1 MELFGRYIK
10 NRTFVIVLMA
20 AVVAVLLLTAGTLTS
35 CGGGGKPAS
44 DGTETGG
51 SVSSD
56 ITKIASFSTVD
67 LEGNEVTQEVFSDA
81 EITMINF
88 WGTFCPPCIK
98 EMPELQKMQ
107 TEYEGRLQV
116 IGVPLDVDFKDSE
129 SAAFKNALKYLEWA
143 EADFKNIEPAGDIAV
158 YAQTVV
164 GVPTSIFV
172 DSEGNMIGDPVVG
185 ADTEAYKKRIDE
197 YLNE

>member
-1 MELFGRYIK
+1 MDLFGRYIK
-10 NRTFVIVLMA
+10 NRTFIIAVMA
-20 AVVAVLLLTAGTLTS
+20 VVVAVLLLTAGTLTS
-35 CGGGGKPAS
+35 CSGGGKPAS
-44 DGTETGG
+44 NGAEPGG
-51 SVSSD
+51 SSSEE
-56 ITKIASFSTVD
+56 ISKIASFSTVD
-67 LEGNEVTQEVFSDA
+67 LEGNAVTQDVFGDA

-116 IGVPLDVDFKDSE
+116 IGVPLDVDFNDSE

-143 EADFKNIEPAGDIAV
+143 EADFKNIEAAGDIAA

-172 DSEGNMIGDPVVG
+172 DSEGNMIGDPIVG